1 MNDKSEL
8 LGQLKIDR
16 ETQHDHS
23 RPWLWPL
30 IVVLVLVVAA
40 LAWWLLRDNAPKVQL
55 VSVQAEQ
62 AQAANNQASVLD
74 ASGYVIARRQAT
86 VSAQLTGKVSEVLV
100 EEGLRVD
107 EGQVLA
113 RLDADSARAQLNLAE
128 AQRAAAQAGLAEV
141 DALITEARKRRARI
155 VELRKRDVA
164 SDAEVDAIQAELGS
178 LIARRARLVSEVAVA
193 ERQREVQQEV
203 LDDHI
208 IRAPFSGVV
217 TVKAAQPGEM
227 ISPISAGSGYTRT
240 GVATLVDM
248 DSLEIEVDVNENFIN
263 RVEAGQGV
271 SARLNAYP
279 DWKIPAQVIAVVPA
293 ADRTKATVRV
303 RIELLERDDRVLPD
317 MGVRVSFL
325 TQAGDDIS
333 ATRSLVSL
341 PQEALVSKNGRPQV
355 FVWRDGVL
363 ERRAVSTA
371 GHKDNRQLISAGLV
385 AGDRVALP
393 QDGMQ
398 FEDGM
403 AVRELE

>member
-30 IVVLVLVVAA
+30 IIIVALVAA
-40 LAWWLLRDNAPKVQL
+40 AMAWWLLRDTAPQVRL
-55 VSVQAEQ
+55 ASATAEQ
-62 AQAANNQASVLD
+62 AEASNNQASVLD

-86 VSAQLTGKVSEVLV
+86 VSAQITGKVSEVLV
-100 EEGLRVD
+100 EEGLRVQQ
-107 EGQVLA
+107 GQVLA
-113 RLDADSARAQLNLAE
+113 RLDAANASAQLNLAE
-128 AQRAAAQAGLAEV
+128 AQRAAAQAGLAEI
-141 DALITEARKRRARI
+141 DALITEARKRRQRI
-155 VELRKRDVA
+155 VELRQRDVA
-164 SDAEVDAIQAELGS
+164 SDAEVDAIQAELGG
-178 LIARRARLVSEVAVA
+178 LVARRARLVSEVAVA
-193 ERQREVQQEV
+193 VRQREVQQAL
-203 LDDHI
+203 LDDHV
-208 IRAPFSGVV
+208 IRAPFDGVV

-240 GVATLVDM
+240 GVATIVDM

-263 RVEAGQGV
+263 RVQAGQAV

-279 DWKIPAQVIAVVPA
+279 DWKIPARVIAVVPA

-303 RIELLERDDRVLPD
+303 RIELLQQDGRVLPD

-325 TQAGDDIS
+325 TQADDNAS
-333 ATRSLVSL
+333 TSRSLVSL
-341 PQEALVSKNGRPQV
+341 PQDAVISKNGRAQV

-363 ERRAVSTA
+363 ERRAVATA
-371 GHKDNRQLISAGLV
+371 GRKDNRQLISAGIE

-393 QDGMQ
+393 QDGLQ

-403 AVRELE
+403 AVRASE

>member
-30 IVVLVLVVAA
+30 VIVLALVAA
-40 LAWWLLRDNAPKVQL
+40 ALFWWLLRDTAPQVRL
-55 VSVQAEQ
+55 VRATAEQ
-62 AQAANNQASVLD
+62 AQASSHQASVLD

-86 VSAQLTGKVSEVLV
+86 VSAQITGKVSEVLV
-100 EEGLRVD
+100 EEGMRVD

-113 RLDADSARAQLNLAE
+113 RLDHGNASAQLNLAE
-128 AQRAAAQAGLAEV
+128 AQRVAAQSGLAEV
-141 DALITEARKRRARI
+141 DALITEARKRRQRI
-155 VELRKRDVA
+155 VELRQRDVA

-178 LIARRARLVSEVAVA
+178 LVARRARLVSEVAVA
-193 ERQREVQQEV
+193 ARHSEVQQEL

-208 IRAPFSGVV
+208 IRAPFAGVV

-263 RVEAGQGV
+263 RVQAGQGV

-279 DWKIPAQVIAVVPA
+279 DWKIPARVIAVVPA

-303 RIELLERDDRVLPD
+303 RIELLEQDDRVLPD

-325 TQAGDDIS
+325 TSPDGDAGS
-333 ATRSLVSL
+333 VQTLVSV
-341 PQEALVSKNGRPQV
+341 PQDAVVSKNGRAQV
-355 FVWRDGVL
+355 FIWRDGVL
-363 ERRAVSTA
+363 ERRAIATA
-371 GHKDNRQLISAGLV
+371 GRKDKHQLISAGIE
-385 AGDRVALP
+385 AGERVALP
-393 QDGMQ
+393 QDGLQ

-403 AVRELE
+403 AVRVSE